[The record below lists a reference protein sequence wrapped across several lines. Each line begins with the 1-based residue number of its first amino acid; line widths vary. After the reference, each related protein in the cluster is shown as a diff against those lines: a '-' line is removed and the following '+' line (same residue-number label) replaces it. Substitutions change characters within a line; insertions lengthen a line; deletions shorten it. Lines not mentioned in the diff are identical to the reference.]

1 MAAPLP
7 VREALRLALRW
18 DFSYA
23 SADPHATRC
32 LVTHPDDAALV
43 AEWLVRELPSPPP
56 PSVSEAATGPT
67 TPPKRS
73 GGRVTGL
80 EALLER
86 ELGFG
91 GAPTLDKLVEPLASA
106 PRELQQML
114 ERLYRDIPWYDL
126 DASSQLGTTSADVA
140 RVTRLLFSTQAT
152 PRHPHLPPLRGVLV
166 TSLASDSESRDV
178 DASPSSTCSVF
189 AVFAYHTQSL
199 QHVLTCNRV
208 LLQSSASPPADDVA
222 VVDDVAS
229 DDALGDLKK
238 RLVLLQLRRLLR
250 FLHARGLACNGLRP
264 QDLQLSD
271 TLWLQL
277 ATLPQVL
284 ATSSSTPSPLPRD
297 VASYSSRSLTDRWR
311 TGDVGN
317 LEYLLALNLA
327 AGRRLEDGGL
337 HPFVPWVTDFTSGP
351 RGGWRDLNKSK
362 FRLAKGDAQ
371 LDRSFTSS
379 AEPHHIPESL
389 SELTFYIYAARRTPM
404 PLLQRVVR
412 GNFQAQEYPAS
423 LARMFQWTPD
433 ECIPE
438 FYTDATVFR
447 SLHGAAMA
455 DLQVPSWRQE
465 GAEDD
470 EDELTAFVRCHRA
483 MLESDEVSRKLHR
496 WIDLNFGF
504 ALSGEAAVREKNVPL
519 VSHAAGKNPGFV
531 QLFREPHPQRR
542 CRAEGKTE
550 EDVASRSPP
559 KRSTGQQSVLRPQAT
574 TKEVAAM
581 LSRALQVTADSPS
594 TSSSASSPAT
604 ASGAGGLGVSVASDL
619 EAARFGLLH
628 SQSGSGGS
636 GTLPGPPAA
645 AGGTATEATRSQ
657 AMMRSLKQRRRGS
670 GKPRARSHAHVLGA
684 EPLVS
689 PPSFLSAGGRDAVA
703 PSRLGNLFHT
713 EPSAANNGG
722 FPLPSEAATGS
733 PPPATTSRS
742 FTGGGAGEPH
752 LRVLTVTTSATLGG
766 NGVGGLGGSAGERGE
781 GGGSAP
787 HHTRHASLG
796 NGSPNTGSHLLRD
809 LWQQLRQP
817 EDDSAA
823 GLGGANG
830 HGHGHRRS
838 ASTGHDLMLTLGA
851 GDMMALS
858 DLDGPGSDVGGGDP
872 STPLDDVDLKLL
884 RLGLPIVL
892 PGAESK
898 ADLEAQAKTR
908 LEFEAPIAGDEKVDP
923 VYALSDELLGSTA
936 AGLTVLER
944 AQAADLFAMG
954 CIAAELY
961 AQTPLF
967 SKRSLESYV
976 ESYRQQQQTAAPRVS
991 EPRDGWIS
999 DLLAGSRQ
1007 STATLCQPQLPWNH
1021 AVAERLV
1028 GLPLHLKQATLELLH
1043 PDPRER
1049 LRLAGRQPLHSV
1061 ESGEAS
1067 LLSPSPS
1074 TAFHAAPSPPFPQD
1088 LETVYTFLTRLHS
1101 GSTRDWHTRL
1111 SVTRQLLPALT
1122 RLPPVPFRVALPEL
1136 KRFFSLSEAERVVA
1150 AVVFLLPDVARQLG
1164 RDRARVELLP
1174 DVLRVYESDELARAP
1189 LLRCCLAAPSVLLA
1203 LLRAFGT
1210 AAVLSSFVPVVL
1222 EWLVPSSPS
1231 APFAAESAALTAV
1244 GCGELAT
1251 PSMLGPSLTAK
1262 YLLPLLLA
1270 QLGRVKSRWTHLA
1283 EAKTL
1288 RRTDKKA
1295 AITSSE
1301 DGADAASSS
1310 ALHLTFLTKAKLYES
1325 HHVADAVLQICRELG
1340 EFPVAK
1346 MLLPRLFDVLP
1357 RLVALA
1363 EQIGAVRL
1371 EGVPEELARE
1381 IYVLL
1386 RILRH
1391 VVRTLPDSA
1400 TVHELLSRRAR
1411 SNLLELLAQTA
1422 PPFLHPR
1429 MAAAVFAA
1437 ASTSGGRSTAKHQAL
1452 RSLQDL
1458 QAAGTRSLRAF
1469 TVVGLARTIVAACQ
1483 KLGAE
1488 ATLADAAVVAGVNHF
1503 LKRCSDV
1510 YADLE
1515 VSNFQWD
1522 VASELVCELC
1532 VPLRA
1537 LVGKE
1542 LFARHFPVVEA
1553 SSVLQLLLL
1562 PLNGSN
1568 SGNGASGA
1576 RRERNVASRVEDP
1589 LLFSQVNERP
1599 LRDTEMDTHDEDADD
1614 EKDDE
1619 AQDAAAAA
1627 AATAT
1632 PTEPELLRFA
1642 YHAVRLHSVRATS
1655 FLRLPST
1662 LLMGS
1667 GSRAARWEATL
1678 REELQRLQQTRRQ
1691 RKAAALAVTT
1701 SERAD
1706 ADAVWLRGLED
1717 ADADASSPSTAARME
1732 RHVPPW
1738 PFVRSEIRQSIQA
1751 HSSAVRCV
1759 SVDADEQLLLT
1770 GSRHGSCRV
1779 WRLAEHPVHARA
1791 AVVASGP
1798 GEGSRPVLAL
1808 AHLAGDGADGGAAAA
1823 SAAGVLLWDLRT
1835 SQTRLRLPFDAT
1847 SDPVVALSTTTTAS
1861 SVVVASTR
1869 RVVTVDARV
1878 GPRVVSEWTAE
1889 AEASAATSVSAA
1901 TSIVV
1906 HADSYVA
1913 VGTASGRV
1921 VLLDARTGRVAV
1933 RWQALPPGS
1942 RVALVAQLSASQL
1955 LVLGADKEAR
1965 VFGLTALRPQLRMTL
1980 AGVPEGLQAAQVAV
1994 HRGALYVASGSRLHA
2009 ARLPAEPRVGAAARM
2024 EAWPL
2029 TEPAGGK
2036 AGKGRLAGHGLAVLP
2051 LRQLL
2056 LLGAE
2061 DGCLK
2066 CVG

>member
-18 DFSYA
+18 DFCYA
-23 SADPHATRC
+23 SADPHVARC
-32 LVTHPDDAALV
+32 LVAHPDDAARV
-43 AEWLVRELPSPPP
+43 AEWLVRELPSPPSP
-56 PSVSEAATGPT
+56 PSLSPSEATTGPT
-67 TPPKRS
+67 APPKRS
-73 GGRVTGL
+73 SGRITGL

-91 GAPTLDKLVEPLASA
+91 GAPTLDKLVGPMDSA
-106 PRELQQML
+106 PRELQQ
-114 ERLYRDIPWYDL
+114 RLYRDIPWHDL
-126 DASSQLGTTSADVA
+126 DASSQLGGKGVDVA

-166 TSLASDSESRDV
+166 TSLASDSESRDA
-178 DASPSSTCSVF
+178 DAPSSSAPCSVF

-199 QHVLTCNRV
+199 QHVLASNHA
-208 LLQSSASPPADDVA
+208 LLQSSPSPPSDDA
-222 VVDDVAS
+222 ALVDDAAL

-284 ATSSSTPSPLPRD
+284 ATSSGPPAPLPRD
-297 VASYSSRSLTDRWR
+297 VASCSSRSLTDRWR
-311 TGDVGN
+311 TGDVSN
-317 LEYLLALNLA
+317 LEYLMALNLA

-351 RGGWRDLNKSK
+351 RGGWRDLTKSK

-371 LDRSFTSS
+371 LDRSFASS

-455 DLQVPSWRQE
+455 DLQVPSWRQDA
-465 GAEDD
+465 AEDD
-470 EDELTAFVRCHRA
+470 EDELVAFVRCHRA
-483 MLESDEVSRKLHR
+483 MLESDEVSRTLHR

-519 VSHAAGKNPGFV
+519 VSHAAGKSPGFV

-542 CRAEGKTE
+542 CRTEGKE
-550 EDVASRSPP
+550 EDAVRRPPP

-574 TKEVAAM
+574 TKEVSAM
-581 LSRALQVTADSPS
+581 LSRALQVAAEAPS

-604 ASGAGGLGVSVASDL
+604 ASGAGGLGLSVASDL

-636 GTLPGPPAA
+636 GTLPGPPPA

-657 AMMRSLKQRRRGS
+657 VMMRSLKQRRRAS

-689 PPSFLSAGGRDAVA
+689 PPSFLSAGGRDVVT

-713 EPSAANNGG
+713 EPSALNNGG
-722 FPLPSEAATGS
+722 FPMPSEAATGS
-733 PPPATTSRS
+733 SPPATTSRS
-742 FTGGGAGEPH
+742 FTGGGTGEPH
-752 LRVLTVTTSATLGG
+752 LRVLTSSTPVTLGG

-838 ASTGHDLMLTLGA
+838 ASTGHDFMLALG
-851 GDMMALS
+851 GSDMMALS
-858 DLDGPGSDVGGGDP
+858 DLDGPGSDKGGGDP
-872 STPLDDVDLKLL
+872 SAPLDEVDLKLL

-898 ADLEAQAKTR
+898 ATFAPEAKTR
-908 LEFEAPIAGDEKVDP
+908 LEFASPTSGDEKVDP
-923 VYALSDELLGSTA
+923 VYNLSDELLGSTA

-954 CIAAELY
+954 CVAAELY
-961 AQTPLF
+961 TQTPLF
-967 SKRSLESYV
+967 SRRSLESYV
-976 ESYRQQQQTAAPRVS
+976 ESYRQQQQQAATRVS

-999 DLLAGSRQ
+999 DLLAGQ
-1007 STATLCQPQLPWNH
+1007 SQATAALRQPQLPWNH
-1021 AVAERLV
+1021 AVAERLA
-1028 GLPLHLKQATLELLH
+1028 GLPLHLQQATLELLH

-1049 LRLAGRQPLHSV
+1049 LRLAGRQPLQSV
-1061 ESGEAS
+1061 ESGE
-1067 LLSPSPS
+1067 SPPLPTSPS
-1074 TAFHAAPSPPFPQD
+1074 TAFRAAPSPPFPRD

-1101 GSTRDWHTRL
+1101 GSTHDWHARF
-1111 SVTRQLLPALT
+1111 SVTRQLLPALM

-1136 KRFFSLSEAERVVA
+1136 KRFFSLSEAECVVA

-1164 RDRARVELLP
+1164 RDRARIELLP
-1174 DVLRVYESDELARAP
+1174 DVLRVYEGDELGRAP

-1203 LLRAFGT
+1203 LLRAFGA
-1210 AAVLSSFVPVVL
+1210 AAVLNSFVPVVL
-1222 EWLVPSSPS
+1222 EWLVPPSPS

-1244 GCGELAT
+1244 SCGELAT
-1251 PSMLGPSLTAK
+1251 PAMLGPSLTAK
-1262 YLLPLLLA
+1262 YVLPLLLA

-1295 AITSSE
+1295 TITSSSE
-1301 DGADAASSS
+1301 DGADSASSS
-1310 ALHLTFLTKAKLYES
+1310 PLHLTFLAKAKLYES

-1391 VVRTLPDSA
+1391 VVRTLPDTA
-1400 TVHELLSRRAR
+1400 AVHELLSRRAR

-1429 MAAAVFAA
+1429 MAAAVLAA
-1437 ASTSGGRSTAKHQAL
+1437 ASASGGGRSTAKHQAL
-1452 RSLQDL
+1452 RSLQEL
-1458 QAAGTRSLRAF
+1458 QAAATRSLRAF

-1488 ATLADAAVVAGVNHF
+1488 AMLADATVVAGLNRF

-1522 VASELVCELC
+1522 VASELVSELC
-1532 VPLRA
+1532 VPLRT

-1542 LFARHFPVVEA
+1542 LFARHFPVVGA

-1562 PLNGSN
+1562 PLNSN
-1568 SGNGASGA
+1568 SSTSSATGV
-1576 RRERNVASRVEDP
+1576 RRERDQRNVASRGNDP
-1589 LLFSQVNERP
+1589 LTSSQVHERP

-1619 AQDAAAAA
+1619 PQDAAAATT

-1632 PTEPELLRFA
+1632 TEPELLRFA

-1662 LLMGS
+1662 LLIGS
-1667 GSRAARWEATL
+1667 GSRAAKWEATL

-1701 SERAD
+1701 TERVD
-1706 ADAVWLRGLED
+1706 ADAVWLRGLVD
-1717 ADADASSPSTAARME
+1717 ADDGASSSAAARMD
-1732 RHVPPW
+1732 RHVPTW
-1738 PFVRSEIRQSIQA
+1738 PFVRSEVRQSIQA

-1798 GEGSRPVLAL
+1798 GEGTRPVLAM
-1808 AHLAGDGADGGAAAA
+1808 AHLAGDGADGAAAAA
-1823 SAAGVLLWDLRT
+1823 SAAGVMLWDLRT
-1835 SQTRLRLPFDAT
+1835 SQARMRLPFDAA
-1847 SDPVVALSTTTTAS
+1847 SDPVVALSTTTAAS
-1861 SVVVASTR
+1861 SVV
-1869 RVVTVDARV
+1869 
-1878 GPRVVSEWTAE
+1878 WTAE
-1889 AEASAATSVSAA
+1889 ADASAATSVSAA
-1901 TSIVV
+1901 ASIVV
-1906 HADSYVA
+1906 RADSYLA

-1933 RWQALPPGS
+1933 RWQALTPGS
-1942 RVALVAQLSASQL
+1942 RVAHLAQLSASQL
-1955 LVLGADKEAR
+1955 LVVGADKEAR
-1965 VFGLTALRPQLRMTL
+1965 VFGVTALRPQLRMTV
-1980 AGVPEGLQAAQVAV
+1980 AGVPEGLQAAQVSV
-1994 HRGALYVASGSRLHA
+1994 HANALYVASGSRLHA
-2009 ARLPAEPRVGAAARM
+2009 ARLPAEPRAGGSGQAPLAARM
-2024 EAWPL
+2024 EAWLL
-2029 TEPAGGK
+2029 TEPTSGK
-2036 AGKGRLAGHGLAVLP
+2036 ASKSRLSGHSAAVLP

-2056 LLGAE
+2056 LLGTE

-2066 CVG
+2066 CV